1 MIRSSSVLAILAALS
16 LAACSTTPREAGSRP
31 PRADAVGGSVQPTAQ
46 DSYSEDEVVRAASD
60 FFGTTS
66 ESVGQA
72 VARVFR
78 EQGRP
83 VGYIRGEEASGAIGI
98 GARYGKGTMVL
109 RNGATREL
117 YWQGPSIG
125 FETQANASKV
135 FILVYNL
142 NDPDAIYQRF
152 PGVSGSAYLVAG
164 IGVNY
169 QRAGDVVL
177 APMRSGVG
185 LGAGV
190 NVNYISFTRD
200 RQVLPL

>member
-1 MIRSSSVLAILAALS
+1 MIKNILVS
-16 LAACSTTPREAGSRP
+16 LAAVAALTACASTPREAGARP
-31 PRADAVGGSVQPTAQ
+31 PRADSSGGHVQTSQ
-46 DSYSEDEVVRAASD
+46 DTYSQDEITKAAGD

-66 ESVGQA
+66 EAAGQA

-98 GARYGKGTMVL
+98 GARYGKGTLTL
-109 RNGATREL
+109 RNGATREV

-135 FILVYNL
+135 FILVYDL

-152 PGVSGSAYLVAG
+152 PGVSGSAYFVAG

-169 QRAGDVVL
+169 QQAGDIVL
-177 APMRSGVG
+177 APMRAGVG

-200 RQVLPL
+200 RQLLPL

>member
-1 MIRSSSVLAILAALS
+1 MIKSLVVAIAAAFALT
-16 LAACSTTPREAGSRP
+16 ACATTPR
-31 PRADAVGGSVQPTAQ
+31 D
-46 DSYSEDEVVRAASD
+46 AASKAPQTAENTYSQDEIAKAAGD

-66 ESVGQA
+66 EAAGQA
-72 VARVFR
+72 VARVFK

-83 VGYIRGEEASGAIGI
+83 VGYIRGEEASGAFGI
-98 GARYGKGTMVL
+98 GVRYGKGALQL
-109 RNGATREL
+109 RNGATRDVF
-117 YWQGPSIG
+117 WQGPSIG

-142 NDPDAIYQRF
+142 EDPDAIFQRF
-152 PGVSGSAYLVAG
+152 PGVSGSAYFVAG
-164 IGVNY
+164 VGVNY
-169 QRAGDVVL
+169 QQAGSIVL
-177 APMRSGVG
+177 APMRAGIG

>member
-1 MIRSSSVLAILAALS
+1 MTKSISILLIAAGLLIS
-16 LAACSTTPREAGSRP
+16 ACATTPREAGSTP
-31 PRADAVGGSVQPTAQ
+31 PRSDASGGVVASQQTYSQ
-46 DSYSEDEVVRAASD
+46 DEIARAAGD
-60 FFGTTS
+60 FFGSTS
-66 ESVGQA
+66 EAAGQA
-72 VARVFR
+72 VARVFQ
-78 EQGRP
+78 ENGRP
-83 VGYIRGEEASGAIGI
+83 VGYIRGEEASGAFGI
-98 GARYGKGTMVL
+98 GARYGKGTLTL
-109 RNGATREL
+109 RNGATRDV

-135 FILVYNL
+135 FILVYGL

-152 PGVSGSAYLVAG
+152 PGVSGSAYFVAG

-169 QRAGDVVL
+169 QRAGEIVL

-185 LGAGV
+185 LGLGV

>member
-1 MIRSSSVLAILAALS
+1 MIKNILISLVAIAALT
-16 LAACSTTPREAGSRP
+16 ACATTPREAGARP
-31 PRADAVGGSVQPTAQ
+31 PRADSAGGQVQTSQ
-46 DSYSEDEVVRAASD
+46 DTYTQDEISKAAGD

-66 ESVGQA
+66 EAAGQA

-83 VGYIRGEEASGAIGI
+83 VGYIRGEEAAGAIGI
-98 GARYGKGTMVL
+98 GVRYGKGTLTL
-109 RNGATREL
+109 RNGATREV

-152 PGVSGSAYLVAG
+152 PGVSGSAYFVAG

-169 QRAGDVVL
+169 QQAGDIVL

-185 LGAGV
+185 IGAGV

>member
-1 MIRSSSVLAILAALS
+1 MIRSSSLLAIAAVLALG
-16 LAACSTTPREAGSRP
+16 ACSTTPHEAGARP
-31 PRADAVGGSVQPTAQ
+31 PRADSGGGKVQTAEN
-46 DSYSEDEVVRAASD
+46 SYSQDEVVHAASD

-72 VARVFR
+72 VSRVFK

-98 GARYGKGTMVL
+98 GARYGKGTLTL
-109 RNGATREL
+109 RNGATREV

-135 FILVYNL
+135 FVLVYNL

-164 IGVNY
+164 VGVNY
-169 QRAGDVVL
+169 QQAGDIVL
-177 APMRSGVG
+177 APMRTGVG
-185 LGAGV
+185 LGIGV
-190 NVNYISFTRD
+190 NVNYISITRD
-200 RQVLPL
+200 RQVIPL

>member
-1 MIRSSSVLAILAALS
+1 MIKTILVS
-16 LAACSTTPREAGSRP
+16 LAAVAALTACASTPREAGARP
-31 PRADAVGGSVQPTAQ
+31 PRADSSAGQVQTSQ
-46 DSYSEDEVVRAASD
+46 DTYSQDEITKAAGD

-66 ESVGQA
+66 EAAGQA

-98 GARYGKGTMVL
+98 GARYGKGTLTL
-109 RNGATREL
+109 RSGATREV

-135 FILVYNL
+135 FILVYDL

-152 PGVSGSAYLVAG
+152 PGVSGSAYFVAG

-169 QRAGDVVL
+169 QQAGAIVL
-177 APMRSGVG
+177 APMRAGVG

-200 RQVLPL
+200 RQLLPL

>member
-1 MIRSSSVLAILAALS
+1 MIKHLLVSVAALAALT
-16 LAACSTTPREAGSRP
+16 ACASTPREAGSRP
-31 PRADAVGGSVQPTAQ
+31 PRAEASAGQVPTSQ
-46 DSYSEDEVVRAASD
+46 DTYIQDEIARAAGD

-66 ESVGQA
+66 EAAGQA

-83 VGYIRGEEASGAIGI
+83 VGYIRGEEAAGAIGI
-98 GARYGKGTMVL
+98 GARYGKGTLTL
-109 RNGATREL
+109 RNGATREI

-152 PGVSGSAYLVAG
+152 PGVSGSAYFVAG

-169 QRAGDVVL
+169 QQAGDIVL

>member
-1 MIRSSSVLAILAALS
+1 MKKTFAIALFTAALM
-16 LAACSTTPREAGSRP
+16 AAGCSTTPQEAGARP
-31 PRADAVGGSVQPTAQ
+31 PRADSPATQTSANDTYTQ
-46 DSYSEDEVVRAASD
+46 DEIAAAAGD

-66 ESVGQA
+66 QAAGEA
-72 VARVFR
+72 VARVFK

-83 VGYIRGEEASGAIGI
+83 VGYIRGEEAAGAIGI
-98 GARYGKGTMVL
+98 GARYGKGTLTL
-109 RNGATREL
+109 RNGATREV

-135 FILVYNL
+135 FILVYGL

-169 QRAGDVVL
+169 QQAGDIVL

-190 NVNYISFTRD
+190 NVNYMSITRD

>member
-1 MIRSSSVLAILAALS
+1 MIRKLFVSLAAIAALT
-16 LAACSTTPREAGSRP
+16 ACSTTPREAGSRP
-31 PRADAVGGSVQPTAQ
+31 PRADSSGGQVATTQ
-46 DSYSEDEVVRAASD
+46 DTYTQDEIARAAGD

-66 ESVGQA
+66 EAAGQA

-98 GARYGKGTMVL
+98 GARYGKGTLTL
-109 RNGATREL
+109 RNGATREV

-125 FETQANASKV
+125 FETQANASKA

-152 PGVSGSAYLVAG
+152 PGVSGSAYFVAG

-169 QRAGDVVL
+169 QQAGDIVL